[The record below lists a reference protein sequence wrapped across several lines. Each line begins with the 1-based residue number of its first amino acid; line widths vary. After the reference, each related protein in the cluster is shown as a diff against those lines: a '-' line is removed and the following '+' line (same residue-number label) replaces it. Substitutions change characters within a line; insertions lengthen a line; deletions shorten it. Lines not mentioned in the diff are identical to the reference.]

1 MLLPTFLENLLLK
14 DKMSI
19 KMKLSPTTVASEPAS
34 PTKSEGKEMEVAPEL
49 GSPTLH
55 GENIGLLERGL
66 KTMLSIRKSKR
77 SLKKEKEQ
85 EGTGT
90 LRKKRLSFLS
100 SKNYEENK
108 TTVPNDLEEVVDTIE
123 TEPIEGKPLSVME
136 INELIQ
142 KQKLLEAFASIKYM
156 EDETIAERDA
166 DKYKDNPQ
174 EFVRKTKDVDLLYNS
189 IKDMIQSIVVGTLEH
204 PTVEEATLA
213 SLVTLIAREEAAH
226 PNAGSALGSDLLGS
240 PRRWREEWREAI
252 NESARK
258 RVLRVPLASKE
269 EESSW
274 LDIHLCFLQKHLS
287 EDLLKIKLSVKKCY
301 PEEYQVCDI
310 YVEAFHKAISS
321 HLQDLSQRVLEFNE
335 LYSLLDWVAN
345 TYRSE
350 LFLGHPDLKPEVKTE
365 NLSLLLTP
373 ADWDRLKND
382 YITSVKGKIKSYFG
396 NILRLE
402 VTEKWEKEVH
412 PEVEDNLYHSSLS
425 FDIQTIIGEHM
436 KISGAISKSLKAK
449 TLELCLAELHEFI
462 PRFGEEFMEWNAA
475 RDSPVF
481 VPYFAAYINSFHHL
495 VSGLETVFNVSTE
508 ELQKILASLTKNF
521 RNMFLNKLRTKTQPL
536 LKKILT
542 KDWILA
548 TEKPDSLAAVVSQ
561 FSKHLQHTRQPL
573 GQELLRHV
581 HKYVV
586 REYIVQVIKPRRK
599 MNRETRQQVSERMSQ
614 EAKILNKVLV
624 DQGSDSDWLLPALHH
639 IANIIGEKKKDR
651 IKEHVKE
658 LSQDYPD
665 IRKEHILAI
674 LMLRG
679 LGYTR
684 RAAIFRQ
691 SFHRVPECPDS
702 RGENT
707 LFDEIDVSA
716 VISCF

>member
-1 MLLPTFLENLLLK
+1 MERRTQPPPPPLPRQPSAGREELVCLLQGGSQASAGVPLLPRSACRGISAE
-14 DKMSI
+14 I
-19 KMKLSPTTVASEPAS
+19 WVPW
-34 PTKSEGKEMEVAPEL
+34 AP
-49 GSPTLH
+49 G
-55 GENIGLLERGL
+55 
-66 KTMLSIRKSKR
+66 
-77 SLKKEKEQ
+77 
-85 EGTGT
+85 GTAPQIT
-90 LRKKRLSFLS
+90 PLS
-100 SKNYEENK
+100 SSRSSAEIPSLS
-108 TTVPNDLEEVVDTIE
+108 TT
-123 TEPIEGKPLSVME
+123 G
-136 INELIQ
+136 
-142 KQKLLEAFASIKYM
+142 
-156 EDETIAERDA
+156 AERDA

-189 IKDMIQSIVVGTLEH
+189 IKSMIQSIVVGTLEH

-226 PNAGSALGSDLLGS
+226 PNAGSAPGLDLLGS

-258 RVLRVPLASKE
+258 RVLRVPMASKE

-274 LDIHLCFLQKHLS
+274 LDLHLCFLQKHLS

-310 YVEAFHKAISS
+310 YVEAFHKAIAS
-321 HLQDLSQRVLEFNE
+321 HLQDLSQQVLEFNE

-345 TYRSE
+345 TYRRSCE
-350 LFLGHPDLKPEVKTE
+350 P
-365 NLSLLLTP
+365 P
-373 ADWDRLKND
+373 ALP
-382 YITSVKGKIKSYFG
+382 IPTSPPAASPVLGKIKSYFG

-425 FDIQTIIGEHM
+425 FDIQTVLGELGQGAGC
-436 KISGAISKSLKAK
+436 SGAPGGAEPVPPGTASCRNVCESRDVPGKGYLNLAHWGLYGYHQKPLAAMAHCGG
-449 TLELCLAELHEFI
+449 TLTLGQE
-462 PRFGEEFMEWNAA
+462 
-475 RDSPVF
+475 
-481 VPYFAAYINSFHHL
+481 HHHA
-495 VSGLETVFNVSTE
+495 S
-508 ELQKILASLTKNF
+508 ASLHIPGDISELVF
-521 RNMFLNKLRTKTQPL
+521 FQPL

-548 TEKPDSLAAVVSQ
+548 TEKPDSLAAAVSQ

-581 HKYVV
+581 HKYMV

-599 MNRETRQQVSERMSQ
+599 MNRETRQHVSERMNQ
-614 EAKILNKVLV
+614 EAKILNNVL
-624 DQGSDSDWLLPALHH
+624 GSDSDWLLPAIHH
-639 IANIIGEKKKDR
+639 IADIVGEKKKDR
-651 IKEHVKE
+651 IKEYVKE

-679 LGYTR
+679 MGYTR

-691 SFHRVPECPDS
+691 SFHRAPECPNG